1 MLHFL
6 PTTLASALEPALS
19 GDAWDAFVASAKTA
33 VTTLSGA
40 RHMLIALCVLVV
52 LYINL
57 RLARWISDSIRF
69 EPHHHHATHTKHSQ
83 HHRTH

>member
-1 MLHFL
+1 MPHFL

-40 RHMLIALCVLVV
+40 RFMLIALCVLVL

-57 RLARWISDSIRF
+57 RLARWISNSIKF
-69 EPHHHHATHTKHSQ
+69 QPHQPKHGHGHHHH
-83 HHRTH
+83 